1 LKTAASYR
9 SAIAVLLMLAAPAAA
24 YGTGNVSAEI
34 DGRLRFEEA
43 EEFDAELHL
52 LGLSLRHTFADSKGD
67 RLTLFSLVRAESDLS
82 EVMLHELYARYKGP
96 LGAWDLTAGRFRLP
110 YGLMYSFDAATLLY
124 DTPHDALFGMDSDN
138 GVMLSGIRG
147 PVDYAV
153 SLTQGYGHHTPEFP
167 GHGVAMVRL
176 GIMPGETEEFSVGIS
191 GAYGKSSTMHDV
203 DSVLERAL
211 AGADATLYLGQW
223 LSRLEI
229 DIGKVAGEQILAG
242 FAGLDYA
249 LMPRI
254 DINLSASVIRYDSLT
269 ASSWFAGMTWRT
281 RWLTVRGGYS
291 YDEPENSHRF
301 AIQAYYLFS
310 RGY

>member
-1 LKTAASYR
+1 MKTAASYR
-9 SAIAVLLMLAAPAAA
+9 SALAVLLMLVVPAGA

-43 EEFDAELHL
+43 GKTDAELHL

-67 RLTLFSLVRAESDLS
+67 RLTLFSLVRVEDDLS

-96 LGAWDLTAGRFRLP
+96 LGSWDLTAGRFRLP

-124 DTPHDALFGMDSDN
+124 DTPHHVLLGMDSDN

-153 SLTQGYGHHTPEFP
+153 SLTQGYGHHTPGFP
-167 GHGVAMVRL
+167 GHGIAMIRL
-176 GIMPGETEEFSVGIS
+176 GIMPGETEEISVGIS

-229 DIGKVAGEQILAG
+229 DIGKVGGAAVLAG
-242 FAGLDYA
+242 FAGFDYA

-254 DINLSASVIRYDSLT
+254 DINLSASIVRDDSLT
-269 ASSWFAGMTWRT
+269 ASTWFVGMTWRT

-291 YDEPENSHRF
+291 YDDPEDSHRF